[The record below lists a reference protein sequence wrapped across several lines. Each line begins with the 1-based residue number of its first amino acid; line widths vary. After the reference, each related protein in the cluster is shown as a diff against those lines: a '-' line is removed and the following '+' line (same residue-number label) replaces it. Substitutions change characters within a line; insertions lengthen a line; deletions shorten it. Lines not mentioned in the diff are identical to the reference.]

1 MTGETYLG
9 KIQNM
14 TRTMQNV
21 VFVRGKK
28 SFNTSEMRMLEEI
41 VAADKKGERLIS
53 TELADKVGVTRSAIS
68 QMVNRLSAKGLVKRV
83 PDDVDKKIAYIEL
96 DGKAKE
102 MYLAQRKK
110 MGEVVNKVINDF
122 GIDKANQMIKLVEEF
137 SDSVYRNVR

>member
-28 SFNTSEMRMLEEI
+28 SFNKSEMRMLEEI

-122 GIDKANQMIKLVEEF
+122 GVDKANQMIKLVEEF

>member
-28 SFNTSEMRMLEEI
+28 SFNNSEMRMLEEI

-68 QMVNRLSAKGLVKRV
+68 QMVNRLSTKGLVKRV

-122 GIDKANQMIKLVEEF
+122 GVDKANQMIKLVEEF

>member
-28 SFNTSEMRMLEEI
+28 SFNNSEMRMLEEI

-53 TELADKVGVTRSAIS
+53 TELADKVGVIRSAIS

-122 GIDKANQMIKLVEEF
+122 GVDKANQMIKLVEEF

>member
-28 SFNTSEMRMLEEI
+28 SLNNSEMRMLEEI

-83 PDDVDKKIAYIEL
+83 PDDVDKKIAYIVL

-122 GIDKANQMIKLVEEF
+122 GVDKANQMIKLVEEF

>member
-28 SFNTSEMRMLEEI
+28 SFNNSEMRMLEEI

-122 GIDKANQMIKLVEEF
+122 GVDKANQMIKLVEEF